1 MANLRKTAKNIT
13 TLHAGD
19 DIESPFSSSHHH
31 EDATMTTKLIASE
44 SNNNNNHDD
53 TNYSRSLDSSPSKS
67 SSSFRTNNAI
77 RRKVLSLLVDDP
89 DSQASS
95 QQLLSILRDI
105 LLGSILG
112 LLTISLLVVL
122 DHSDIIHLQSAHN
135 FRNAAF
141 ALLNDPET
149 VSYMEE
155 NLDMK
160 FVSVGEYNTIR
171 TDTEVAMKE
180 IERLTPLIEERT
192 VELNEKKEV
201 LDTLT
206 KEYNELMSSPILGLD
221 KFCGTCP
228 WGGGGRASCDERV
241 AYLMNKYGNS
251 LHEAKMGAMKAH
263 ESCRNK

>member
-1 MANLRKTAKNIT
+1 MANLRKTTKNIT
-13 TLHAGD
+13 LHADD
-19 DIESPFSSSHHH
+19 DIESPFSSSH
-31 EDATMTTKLIASE
+31 EDAVMTTKLIASE
-44 SNNNNNHDD
+44 YNNQYD
-53 TNYSRSLDSSPSKS
+53 TDYSPPLDSSPSKS
-67 SSSFRTNNAI
+67 SSSRTINPI

-89 DSQASS
+89 DNQASS

-105 LLGSILG
+105 LLGSVLG

-160 FVSVGEYNTIR
+160 FVSVGAYNTIR

-180 IERLTPLIEERT
+180 IERLKPLIEERT
-192 VELNEKKEV
+192 AELNEKKEV
-201 LDTLT
+201 FDTLS
-206 KEYNELMSSPILGLD
+206 KEYNELMSSPLLGLD